1 MFSATDDEE
10 TIYLKRNDSENLLSS
25 YHTSGFK
32 LDDAKWPSV
41 EHYYQGMKFEQRELC
56 DNIRSAADSST
67 AAKLASK
74 NKRKIRKDWK
84 KIKRTIMTRGLYVMF
99 RTHPGAAEE
108 LLRTENSKLVE
119 QSQYDYY
126 WGCGRD
132 LRGENVYGQILMEIR
147 EKLRDID

>member
-1 MFSATDDEE
+1 MFNATNNQE
-10 TIYLKRNDSENLLSS
+10 TIYLKRNDSDSLLSS
-25 YHTSGFK
+25 YHLNSFD
-32 LDDAKWPSV
+32 LDDAEWPSV
-41 EHYYQGMKFEQRELC
+41 EHYYQGMKFEQSELR
-56 DNIRSAADSST
+56 DNIRRAADPVT
-67 AAKLASK
+67 AVKLADK

-99 RTHPGAAEE
+99 RTHPEAAEA
-108 LLRTENSKLVE
+108 LLRTAKVKLVE

-147 EKLRDID
+147 EKLRNID